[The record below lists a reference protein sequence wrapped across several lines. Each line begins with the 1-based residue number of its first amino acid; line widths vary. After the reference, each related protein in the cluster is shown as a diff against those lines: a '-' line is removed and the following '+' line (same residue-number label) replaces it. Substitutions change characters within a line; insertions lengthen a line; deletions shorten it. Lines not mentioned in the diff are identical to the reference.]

1 MSRFTGPNIIKL
13 VLAFCCFPL
22 VGYLVLVL
30 GLRAKNKNLIIEGS
44 VYAVLMTVSFMLPS
58 EGDQLSDFAGGL
70 MMLSLVPS
78 AIRAYTLRDLW
89 LPLPTFVPPPPAFQ
103 PGYPASQQPFGA
115 PQQSSSAPQQAPVA
129 ALGWQAT
136 PAVGAATN
144 RPGIDDLSSTLAWVI
159 SQGKQNKHRIPSS
172 DYVTI
177 LETCHTLDAVI
188 DTQRAQGGRDA
199 QFEFELEAMVRE
211 YLPTVLRSYLAVPP
225 SMVDESQPNGRTP
238 NQELTEQLELLSGHA
253 DALHASRHRQTSAD
267 LTSSGNFL
275 REKFGHQ
282 KPGGFDFGI
291 H

>member
-22 VGYLVLVL
+22 VCYLVLVL
-30 GLRAKNKNLIIEGS
+30 GLRSKNKNLIIEGS
-44 VYAVLMTVSFMLPS
+44 VYAVLMTVAFVLPS
-58 EGDQLSDFAGGL
+58 EGDQMSDFAGGL
-70 MMLSLVPS
+70 MMLALIPS
-78 AIRAYTLRDLW
+78 AIRSYMLRDMW
-89 LPLPTFVPPPPAFQ
+89 LPRPTFVPPPPALQ
-103 PGYPASQQPFGA
+103 QGYPAPQQAFGA
-115 PQQSSSAPQQAPVA
+115 PQHAPGPTS
-129 ALGWQAT
+129 GWQPV
-136 PAVGAATN
+136 PAVGLPVS
-144 RPGIDDLSSTLAWVI
+144 RSGIDDLSSTLAWVI

-177 LETCHTLDAVI
+177 LETCHTLDEVI
-188 DTQRAQGGRDA
+188 DTQRAQGGADA
-199 QFEFELEAMVRE
+199 QFEFEMEAMVRE
-211 YLPTVLRSYLAVPP
+211 YLPTVLKSYLAVPP
-225 SMVDESQPNGRTP
+225 SMVNDPQPNGRTP

-253 DALHASRHRQTSAD
+253 DALHSSRHRQTSAD